1 MAYLIIYFFVG
12 FFMVAIAIHRGLFNR
27 RNWVASA
34 LTLLA
39 WPLIVFAAWQQLFDS
54 GERLKRRFQGAK
66 RDLQKALESD
76 SALNESESQYVKRAI
91 DHLEHDLCEFA
102 QYEDVKGALETFWG
116 IELHPRLYKDF
127 IFSKR
132 SIEESAEE
140 EKEEAKPEIQ
150 YRLVRP
156 EWYIGMT
163 NDFIRSLRNVDKK
176 MQGRILDALK
186 DICDQP
192 TVAKGD
198 TIKPL
203 SGDLNGLWRYR
214 IGDYRLTYKPDHE
227 SKHVL
232 LLSFASRGSAY
243 G

>member
-1 MAYLIIYFFVG
+1 MVYLIIYFFVG
-12 FFMVAIAIHRGLFNR
+12 FFTVAIAIHRGLFNR

-39 WPLIVFAAWQQLFDS
+39 WPLIVFAVWQQLFDS
-54 GERLKRRFQGAK
+54 REPLKPRFEGAK
-66 RDLQKALESD
+66 RDLQKALETDSD
-76 SALNESESQYVKRAI
+76 LNESETQYVKSAI
-91 DHLEHDLCEFA
+91 DHLEDDICEFA
-102 QYEDVKGALETFWG
+102 WYEDGKGALETFWR
-116 IELHPRLYKDF
+116 IELHPGLYREF
-127 IFSKR
+127 IFRKR

-140 EKEEAKPEIQ
+140 GKEEAKPY
-150 YRLVRP
+150 YRLAGP

-163 NDFIRSLRNVDKK
+163 NEFIRSLRNVDKK
-176 MQGRILDALK
+176 TQGRILDALK

-192 TVAKGD
+192 TAAKGD

-214 IGDYRLTYKPDHE
+214 IGDYRLTYKPDLQ

-232 LLSFASRGSAY
+232 LLSFASRASAY
-243 G
+243 R